1 MEYRFVIEVAMAKLD
16 MEWLN
21 VFVEVYKTQSVSRA
35 AEGLGL
41 AQANASIA
49 LNKLRRHFR
58 DRLFSRT
65 SRGMEPTPYAQQI
78 YPEVSASVE
87 RLAKLVGQ
95 RCSFDPPAARRQFR
109 LCMPDSSEPVV
120 LRALANHVRP
130 VRAGGVSGG

>member
-1 MEYRFVIEVAMAKLD
+1 MAKLD
-16 MEWLN
+16 LEWLN

-49 LNKLRRHFR
+49 LNKLRRHFG

-95 RCSFDPPAARRQFR
+95 RSSFDPAAARRQFR
-109 LCMPDSSEPVV
+109 IGMA
-120 LRALANHVRP
+120 ALM
-130 VRAGGVSGG
+130 